1 MTKLQ
6 KKRRGVLAAV
16 AAALCFS
23 IGGLLMKLIPWNALA
38 INGSRNLI
46 ACCVI
51 GLYIHF
57 THHKLRLNGT
67 VLLGAVCIGS
77 VTTLFVLA
85 NKLTTAGN
93 AIIMQ
98 YTEPVWAVLLMYIFF
113 KKKPGKREL
122 ISIGI
127 VLAGIV
133 FFFFESLGSG
143 RMLGDLLALLS
154 GIFYAGM
161 FMLNRF
167 EKGDQLSSM
176 FFGQILTGILLTPA
190 IRTETDFRPQV
201 IFALVIL
208 GAVQVG
214 LAYIFLATS
223 LQYIDPVQSSVICTL
238 EPILNPILVAV
249 FYGEMLG
256 PLAIA
261 GGVIVVGGILYY
273 NISSPEPK

>member
-1 MTKLQ
+1 MTENQ
-6 KKRRGVLAAV
+6 QRKKGMLAAV

-23 IGGLLMKLIPWNALA
+23 IGGLLMKIIPWNALA
-38 INGSRNLI
+38 INGTRNLI

-51 GLYIHF
+51 GLYIRLS
-57 THHKLRLNGT
+57 HHKLRVNAT

-77 VTTLFVLA
+77 VTTLFVVA
-85 NKLTTAGN
+85 NKITTAGN

-98 YTEPVWAVLLMYIFF
+98 YTEPVWAVLLMYLIF
-113 KKKPGKREL
+113 KKKPRKQEF
-122 ISIGI
+122 IAIGI
-127 VLAGIV
+127 VLVGIV

-176 FFGQILTGILLTPA
+176 FFGQILTGVLLTPFLKG
-190 IRTETDFRPQV
+190 ETDFRPQV
-201 IFALVIL
+201 ILALVIL

-223 LQYIDPVQSSVICTL
+223 LNYIDPVQSSVICTL

-256 PLAIA
+256 PLAIV
-261 GGVIVVGGILYY
+261 GGVIVIGGILYY
-273 NISSPEPK
+273 NISTAS